1 MWHIVLVS
9 LLGVTPCSG
18 HGAVTWPPSRVGAQ
32 KKLGG
37 ACDNG
42 ACMWFSQ
49 VAEIPGEPTL
59 PQKFRTVNVNINGGP
74 HDVTRKNPWRAPGSA
89 PVHGSGCGV
98 AGAGSHG
105 TGIEGTG
112 ADVPP
117 GAVFGQDG
125 ASLPRLDPVVWRA
138 GSIQEVAWSINA
150 NHNGGYS
157 WRLCKNDAP
166 RKDEVSKVST
176 SLPTCVADPTCK
188 TSTCRKCS
196 SNVSWSCDEC
206 CDGCSKES
214 KGHTGPILGGF
225 VCSCSMKNGTSPPE
239 PVSPDVNEACFQK
252 NQLKFATTSSWIEW
266 PNGSR
271 LEFPLTKV
279 TEGTYPAGS
288 EWARNPIPSCHI
300 CDRYDKCG
308 PGIEPNGTHD
318 EAYARKAWCSG
329 YCNGQGQQDA
339 DGFST
344 CPPGTES
351 YPAPAGISGYGMSG
365 SSGVVHGQVASKP
378 WPWNIVDK
386 VEVPKHLPSGDYLL
400 SWRWDCEQSSQV
412 WQNCAD
418 VRIQGGDVVV

>member
-1 MWHIVLVS
+1 MGIVAVS
-9 LLGVTPCSG
+9 VLSAVPCNG
-18 HGAVTWPPSRVGAQ
+18 HGAITWPPSRVGAQ

-42 ACMWFSQ
+42 ECLWFSQ

-59 PQKFRTVNVNINGGP
+59 EQKFRTVNVNINGGP
-74 HDVTRKNPWRAPGSA
+74 HDVTRKNPWRAPGTA

-98 AGAGSHG
+98 AGAGGHG

-117 GAVFGQDG
+117 GAFFGQDG
-125 ASLPRLDPVVWRA
+125 ASLPRMNPAVWKA
-138 GSIQEVAWSINA
+138 GSVQEVAWSINA

-166 RKDEVSKVST
+166 RRSDAKQTELSA
-176 SLPTCVADPTCK
+176 SLPKCEADPTGSK
-188 TSTCRKCS
+188 STCKKCS

-206 CDGCSKES
+206 RDGCSKES
-214 KGHTGPILGGF
+214 RGGVGPNLGGY
-225 VCSCSMKNGTSPPE
+225 VCSCPQPGPYPPE
-239 PVSPDVNEACFQK
+239 EVSPNVNEACFQA
-252 NQLKFATTSSWIEW
+252 NTLKFATTSSWIEW
-266 PNGSR
+266 TNGSR

-279 TEGTYPAGS
+279 TEGTYPPGS
-288 EWARNPIPSCHI
+288 EWARNPIPTCHM
-300 CDRYDKCG
+300 CDRYDECG

-318 EAYARKAWCSG
+318 DAYARKAWCSG

-339 DGFST
+339 SGLST
-344 CPPGTES
+344 CPPGKEG
-351 YPAPAGISGYGMSG
+351 YPALAGISGYGMSG
-365 SSGVVHGQVASKP
+365 SSGVVPGQVASTP
-378 WPWNIVDK
+378 WPWSIVDK
-386 VEVPKHLPSGDYLL
+386 MEVPNNLPSGDYLL

-418 VRIQGGDVVV
+418 VRIEASEVVV